1 MKLTKQQLKKIIK
14 EELESAQQD
23 FTMDEAR
30 GEPYETE
37 NFRRLSAYGNVGKK
51 AQQMIRDLVADGN
64 YRKLG
69 ELSDYASN
77 MDLRKEIPG
86 QSWRGHNPF
95 GFAMKNNPDPAQL
108 ERTRKHFFSAFR
120 DAHMNRPKAAPEE
133 APQEEKPG
141 FMDKIKSFFKEEQPT
156 KLTKEQLMKIIKEEL
171 EFIEEAR
178 IRKEPEQPAAEK
190 YYLYDG
196 GKVYKGPFDSEEE
209 ANKAKDLNGLVVGKA
224 GLYSQKPNA
233 PNISDQELAAQK
245 RKAARFGLEEESAA
259 KKLVDLMSKPMK

>member
-14 EELESAQQD
+14 EELESIQQD

-133 APQEEKPG
+133 APPEEKPG

-156 KLTKEQLMKIIKEEL
+156 KLTKEQLMKIVKEEL
-171 EFIEEAR
+171 EAVQEDYTTESDDLKEET
-178 IRKEPEQPAAEK
+178 E
-190 YYLYDG
+190 
-196 GKVYKGPFDSEEE
+196 
-209 ANKAKDLNGLVVGKA
+209 
-224 GLYSQKPNA
+224 
-233 PNISDQELAAQK
+233 
-245 RKAARFGLEEESAA
+245 GLEEESAA
-259 KKLVDLMSKPMK
+259 KKIVDLMSKPMK